1 MGLPAMFFVRL
12 IWKESRFNPGAVSPK
27 GAQGIAQFMPGT
39 AADRGL
45 DDPFEPKS
53 AIVHSASLL
62 ADLKTEFGNV
72 GLAAAA
78 YNAGAERV
86 RAWLDGRSSLPA
98 ETIGYVSFVTGR
110 DAEEWKLPETEL
122 PDALKTPAE
131 DVVESCRKLAPLVVR
146 AVYETEPL
154 TASGAWRPWGI
165 QVSTS
170 FSKARALSMFA
181 RLKARYASVLS
192 EREPFVLP
200 ERNLSRGRRAMY
212 MVQIGADR
220 SRRRRQALRR
230 APGAR
235 RRLHRAEELRRAA
248 PNNSRSA
255 LRDTGSVARA
265 CRAWGGDGALRRAH
279 HHALAGH
286 GLVRRQK
293 LPDEPL
299 QQQRPCGYERDNIL
313 MPAQREHASIPQ
325 FPSRLSE
332 PKLARAFP
340 DLDDRHE
347 RCTVSIGRATKAACQ

>member
-1 MGLPAMFFVRL
+1 MIAPLAVAFELLLCPLPALSDDVENGIAAAVEVAAAQPKPFVDTVCPLMQQQADAMGLPAMFFVRL

-122 PDALKTPAE
+122 PDSLKTPAE

-170 FSKARALSMFA
+170 FSKARALSAFA

-200 ERNLSRGRRAMY
+200 QRNLSRGRRAMY
-212 MVQIGADR
+212 MVQIGADNR
-220 SRRRRQALRR
+220 DDAGKLCAALRAR
-230 APGAR
+230 GGACI
-235 RRLHRAEELRRAA
+235 
-248 PNNSRSA
+248 
-255 LRDTGSVARA
+255 V
-265 CRAWGGDGALRRAH
+265 
-279 HHALAGH
+279 
-286 GLVRRQK
+286 QK
-293 LPDEPL
+293 
-299 QQQRPCGYERDNIL
+299 N
-313 MPAQREHASIPQ
+313 
-325 FPSRLSE
+325 
-332 PKLARAFP
+332 
-340 DLDDRHE
+340 
-347 RCTVSIGRATKAACQ
+347 